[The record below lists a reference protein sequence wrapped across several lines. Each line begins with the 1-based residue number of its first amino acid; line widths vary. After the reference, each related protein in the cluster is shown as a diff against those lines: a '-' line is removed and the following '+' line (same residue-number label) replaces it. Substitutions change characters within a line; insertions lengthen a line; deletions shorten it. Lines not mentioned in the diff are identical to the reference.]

1 MAIVSEQIT
10 VTTTA
15 QLVVPADN
23 VSQQIHLHT
32 ESGNTFIGNAGVTS
46 STGFKLDN
54 QDTISLDIREGESL
68 YAVCASGTT
77 TLFLLRS
84 KID

>member
-1 MAIVSEQIT
+1 MAIVSQQIT
-10 VTTTA
+10 VTTEA
-15 QLVVPADN
+15 QLIVPADN

-32 ESGNTFIGNAGVTS
+32 ESGSTYIGNSGVTS

-54 QDTISLDIREGESL
+54 QDVISLDIREGEAL

-77 TLFLLRS
+77 TLFMLRS